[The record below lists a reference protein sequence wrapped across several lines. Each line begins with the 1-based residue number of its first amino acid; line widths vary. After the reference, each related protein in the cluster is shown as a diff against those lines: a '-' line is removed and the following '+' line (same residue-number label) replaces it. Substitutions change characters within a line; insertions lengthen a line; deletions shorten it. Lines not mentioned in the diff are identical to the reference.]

1 VRSRLS
7 PQIFG
12 LGGSN
17 NDSCETNTNST
28 QITVPTLFS
37 LDSYRQHDFRIPLLI
52 WLISLNDGWIL
63 YLWWMPFFFPSII
76 ILGILGLI
84 FSGQVVTC
92 KFDKDSDSLTLKRRG
107 LLNTQVI
114 RHSLGD
120 ILDVQVQ
127 STSWSH
133 DETANYQIVVFLRNR
148 HKLILKL
155 EFISTQDKLETVNLI
170 RKFLGMPPQTL
181 KWLNSKNLS

>member
-1 VRSRLS
+1 MILVKQTQTQLKLLYRPYLVCIVTGSL
-7 PQIFG
+7 IFG
-12 LGGSN
+12 
-17 NDSCETNTNST
+17 
-28 QITVPTLFS
+28 
-37 LDSYRQHDFRIPLLI
+37 IPLLI

-84 FSGQVVTC
+84 FSGQVVTY
-92 KFDKDSDSLTLKRRG
+92 KFDKDSDSLIIKRRG

-114 RHSLGD
+114 LHSLCD

-133 DETANYQIVVFLRNR
+133 DETANYQIVVLLITRN
-148 HKLILKL
+148 KLVLNFG
-155 EFISTQDKLETVNLI
+155 FISTQEKIETVNLI

-181 KWLNSKNLS
+181 GWLNSKNLS

>member
-1 VRSRLS
+1 MILVKQTQTQLKLLYRPYLVWIVTGSL
-7 PQIFG
+7 IFG
-12 LGGSN
+12 
-17 NDSCETNTNST
+17 
-28 QITVPTLFS
+28 
-37 LDSYRQHDFRIPLLI
+37 IPLLI

-63 YLWWMPFFFPSII
+63 YLWWMPIFFPSII

-84 FSGQVVTC
+84 FYGQVVTC
-92 KFDKDSDSLTLKRRG
+92 KFDKDSDSLTIKRRG

-148 HKLILKL
+148 NKLILKI
-155 EFISTQDKLETVNLI
+155 EFISTKDKLETVNLI

-181 KWLNSKNLS
+181 KWLNSKNILGK